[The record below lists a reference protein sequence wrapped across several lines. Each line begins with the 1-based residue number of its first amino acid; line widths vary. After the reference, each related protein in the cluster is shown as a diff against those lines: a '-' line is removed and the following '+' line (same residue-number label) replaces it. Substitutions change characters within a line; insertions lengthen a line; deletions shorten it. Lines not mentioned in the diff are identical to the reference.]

1 LEGLLNPELSKV
13 LQYIDSRSDRIVDLC
28 VDLVRTCSINPQYP
42 NIDAAKAK
50 GGESRCNEI
59 LAECYHD
66 LGCDVDLFEGAPG
79 RHNLV
84 GVLRGEGG
92 GRSLIF
98 NGHID
103 TVPFTEPEKW
113 LQKNPLSG
121 AIANG
126 RVYGRGACDMKGGLV
141 AQAMAA
147 KAIVDS
153 NVKLKGDLILES
165 VLGEE
170 WMEHEIGTTAVIKR
184 GYRADGAI
192 IAEPSAPPVSLAV
205 VPATSG
211 MLWMSLTCLGI
222 PAHFSIRDEVIRTG
236 GGAEIGVHAVDKGIM
251 LLNALQALEREW
263 VVTKNHPL
271 FQPGHFTIYP
281 GAISGG
287 PRGTPVPFQL
297 AGYCTIEYAIWYP
310 PDQEPSA
317 IKKEIEDYVL
327 RASQLDP
334 WLRENPPEIKWNMN
348 WPATSIDSDHPLV
361 HTMLNAHESVSQRRA
376 SVRDRNVQGFCAVCD
391 ASFLNDENIPS
402 IVYGPGS
409 LYQAHS
415 ENEFVAI
422 DELVTATKAL
432 AAAAMTWCG
441 VSEEEHPIETRGA
454 QREDH

>member
-1 LEGLLNPELSKV
+1 LKPEILKV
-13 LQYIDSRSDRIVDLC
+13 LQYVDANRDRIVNLC
-28 VDLVRTCSINPQYP
+28 ARLVRTCSINPRYP
-42 NIDAAKAK
+42 NIDAAKVK

-59 LAECYHD
+59 LAEFYHD
-66 LGCDVDLFEGAPG
+66 FDCEVDFFEGAAG

-84 GVLRGEGG
+84 GVVHGTGG
-92 GRSLIF
+92 GQSLIF

-103 TVPFTEPEKW
+103 TVPFTERERW
-113 LQKNPLSG
+113 LLEDPFSG
-121 AIANG
+121 VVDNG
-126 RVYGRGACDMKGGLV
+126 RIYGRGACDMKAGLA

-147 KAIVDS
+147 RAIVDS

-184 GYRADGAI
+184 GYRADAAI
-192 IAEPSAPPVSLAV
+192 ISEPSAPPVSLAV

-211 MLWMSLTCLGI
+211 MIWMSLTCLGI
-222 PAHFSIRDEVIRTG
+222 PAHFSIRDEVIRVG
-236 GGAEIGVHAVDKGIM
+236 GGPEVGVHAVDKGVM
-251 LLNALQALEREW
+251 LLNALQDLEKQWAL
-263 VVTKNHPL
+263 TKTHPL

-310 PDQEPSA
+310 PDQDPSL
-317 IKKEIEDYVL
+317 IRREIEEYIL
-327 RASQLDP
+327 RVSQLDP

-348 WPATSIDSDHPLV
+348 WPATSIGTDHPLV
-361 HTMLNAHESVSQRRA
+361 HTMLAAHESVSQKRA

-391 ASFLNDENIPS
+391 ASFLNDAHIPS

-409 LYQAHS
+409 LHQAHS
-415 ENEFVAI
+415 ENEFVLI
-422 DELVTATKAL
+422 DELITATKGL
-432 AAAAMTWCG
+432 AVAAMNWCG
-441 VSEEEHPIETRGA
+441 VSEQRIKPAIRGA
-454 QREDH
+454 QHENH